1 MIRIGIN
8 GFGRIGR
15 LVTRILFNTD
25 SNIQLVAINCTMEI
39 EHMQYLYN
47 YDSVH
52 GLWDKPNNSNMVST
66 MNNELIINN
75 QAIKLFTERDPTK
88 IEWDKYDIDYVIEC
102 TGAFTNYKD
111 VSKHFILN
119 KKIKSIIVSAPSN
132 DIPMFVMGVNNK
144 DYNNEPIISNASCT
158 TNCLGPIVKLLNDKY
173 TIVEGLMTTIHATTA
188 TQKTVD
194 GSTKKDW
201 RGGRSILN
209 NIIPSSTGAAKAI
222 GKIIPELTGKLNG
235 NSYRV
240 PIQNGSVVD
249 LTIKLE
255 KETNL
260 DDISNLILENKK
272 ELNNIIDTT
281 NNELV
286 SSDIIGNSASA
297 ILDKKASIM
306 LTTTFFKL
314 VLWYD
319 NEWGYSNRIVDLL
332 LYISKC

>member
-15 LVTRILFNTD
+15 LVTRILFTTNN
-25 SNIQLVAINCTMEI
+25 NIQLVAINSTMEL
-39 EHMQYLYN
+39 EHMTYLYN

-52 GLWDKPNNSNMVST
+52 GMWDKNTNKNMVST
-66 MNNELIINN
+66 LNNELLINN
-75 QAIKLFTERDPTK
+75 QVIKIFAEREPNK
-88 IEWDKYDIDYVIEC
+88 IEWDKYDVDYVIEC
-102 TGAFTNYKD
+102 TGAFTNYND

-119 KKIKSIIVSAPSN
+119 KKIKCIILSAPSN

-173 TIVEGLMTTIHATTA
+173 TIVEGLMTTIHSTTGS
-188 TQKTVD
+188 QKTVD

-222 GKIIPELTGKLNG
+222 GKIIPDLFGKLNG

-240 PIQNGSVVD
+240 PTQDGSVVD
-249 LTIKLE
+249 LIIKLE
-255 KETNL
+255 KETDL
-260 DDISNLILENKK
+260 DNITNLILENKNK
-272 ELNNIIDTT
+272 LNNIIDIT
-281 NNELV
+281 NEPLV

-297 ILDKKASIM
+297 ILDKTASIM
-306 LTTTFFKL
+306 LNNTFFKL

-319 NEWGYSNRIVDLL
+319 NEWAYSHRIVDLL
-332 LYISKC
+332 IYISK

>member
-15 LVTRILFNTD
+15 LVTRILFTTN
-25 SNIQLVAINCTMEI
+25 NIQLVAINSTMEI
-39 EHMQYLYN
+39 DHMKYLYN

-52 GLWDKPNNSNMVST
+52 GLWDKSNNSNMVST
-66 MNNELIINN
+66 INNELIINN
-75 QAIKLFTERDPTK
+75 QVIKLFTEREPNK

-102 TGAFTNYKD
+102 TGAFTNAND
-111 VSKHFILN
+111 VSKHFQLN
-119 KKIKSIIVSAPSN
+119 KKIKCIIVSAPSK

-144 DYNNEPIISNASCT
+144 DYNNETIISNASCT

-173 TIVEGLMTTIHATTA
+173 TIIEGLMTTIHATTA
-188 TQKTVD
+188 SQKTVD
-194 GSTKKDW
+194 GSSKKDW

-222 GKIIPELTGKLNG
+222 GKIIPELSGKLNG

-240 PIQNGSVVD
+240 PTQDGSVVD
-249 LTIKLE
+249 LIIKLE

-260 DDISNLILENKK
+260 DEISNLILENKI
-272 ELNNIIDTT
+272 ELNNIVDIID
-281 NNELV
+281 EQIV

-297 ILDKKASIM
+297 ILDKNASIM
-306 LTTTFFKL
+306 LNNTFFKL

-319 NEWGYSNRIVDLL
+319 NEWAYSNRIVDLL
-332 LYISKC
+332 LYISK